1 MRKQVAFIAAFIM
14 LLSSVVVLG
23 NFTARVK
30 ADETT
35 TAYCLELQ
43 DLKALAKD
51 GEGNDTGIYW
61 NVSFSYNSTGYF
73 SNDIPAEGNISMEY
87 DSIQESRIDVPGEVF
102 GIGRGMQKNKFIMSE
117 PNGAF
122 GFHYNGWCTSFSPV
136 GFNKIVYD
144 ASTHGAT
151 HNGSVI
157 NKHNIGYG
165 NDFAGVDASAR
176 YFAIQWLGGTY
187 SATLE
192 NMKIYDES
200 GWDLGVYLDNG
211 NINSGSA
218 QRFVEENKTVVI
230 RPSDETRDIIKIKFQ
245 NSEGQQIIGE
255 AYDNLNVV
263 NNQDGTYS
271 FEMPSYALNVAA
283 DTKPKTAS
291 LLNLTNA
298 VAKAQH
304 VFHDVEFAYNESGY
318 ISNNAP
324 AVGNITMQYSAT
336 ATDRVSVPGEVMGIA
351 RGAEKISSST
361 LTDPRGAFGFHFNGG
376 DSTFTPVG
384 NSNIVYDTATH
395 SAMHNGNVLNKHG
408 YIYANDFAGIETS
421 ARYFGIQWLGGT
433 YSAKLENM
441 KIYDES
447 GWDLGVYLSTGN
459 QLSGQV
465 RKLATIA
472 ETIVIKPELPAGHIF
487 SDWIIKDSSGNPYDL
502 EITEITEGELKGYY
516 SFIMPAEEISLLAQ
530 FVLSQTSF
538 ENIGLSALVQEENG
552 QKNLSLTV
560 NNGFTGFKYQY
571 WIKTKVIT
579 DKYLSNLGKERY
591 IWQMFEPYSNNP
603 SSNTDVDENYLVNG
617 SYEVIVRVKYENE
630 NVVKDIHGSYLPEDI
645 GQVKINTVS
654 VDGRSGESL
663 YVADKGDGIVNIN
676 IVGNGTSYS
685 LQKGGVELLRNGTG
699 VFVLDVSGYS
709 EGLYKLKAIAEN
721 GTFDEQEI
729 NIYVYGQY
737 KADQIAVINSLS
749 GTSTEQGLTTFIM
762 ELEYANGNDITVN
775 QADAFDITLYSEG
788 TKLQSPQLRIN
799 GAGKLEAVFTR
810 NYSGYGIY
818 RLYGKVN
825 RKAITGEDDNIIVY
839 YNGYARTTTLTHTG
853 SQYTV
858 TLPNPDPVE
867 ENRVYETITITAE
880 LGSIEAKRITDLDYD
895 DSKVDSANLR
905 YAFYREDAS
914 GWVLIKDY
922 GDTSNDNT
930 LYWTPKKAGIYNIQI
945 RIKDI
950 NAGSYE
956 KAVNNVYTVISG
968 GLNGNLAVNAFDY
981 NTGDK
986 AINYYAGKPYL
997 ITADYKG
1004 TENVLYMFTVYNT
1017 NTGLMYLNYYT
1028 TSNSIM
1034 FVANKNDTYVITARV
1049 INVNSFGFKDKSSDI
1064 IIQAIY

>member
-459 QLSGQV
+459 QLSGHV
-465 RKLATIA
+465 RKLATTA
-472 ETIVIKPELPAGHIF
+472 ETIVIKPELLAGGIF
-487 SDWIIKDSSGNPYDL
+487 TNWIIKDSSGNPYNL
-502 EITEITEGELKGYY
+502 EITEITEGDLKGYY
-516 SFIMPAEEISLLAQ
+516 SFVMPAEEI
-530 FVLSQTSF
+530 
-538 ENIGLSALVQEENG
+538 NIEAKFKDIEVTYEQGN
-552 QKNLSLTV
+552 TV
-560 NNGFTGFKYQY
+560 IF
-571 WIKTKVIT
+571 
-579 DKYLSNLGKERY
+579 
-591 IWQMFEPYSNNP
+591 P
-603 SSNTDVDENYLVNG
+603 SSNNA
-617 SYEVIVRVKYENE
+617 
-630 NVVKDIHGSYLPEDI
+630 DIKALI
-645 GQVKINTVS
+645 KS
-654 VDGRSGESL
+654 VDLINS
-663 YVADKGDGIVNIN
+663 DGTIYR
-676 IVGNGTSYS
+676 TLSSSEY
-685 LQKGGVELLRNGTG
+685 
-699 VFVLDVSGYS
+699 DVSLDG
-709 EGLYKLKAIAEN
+709 KLEVGFCLVTVTYV
-721 GTFDEQEI
+721 GTETTSTI
-729 NIYVYGQY
+729 NIYV
-737 KADQIAVINSLS
+737 
-749 GTSTEQGLTTFIM
+749 T
-762 ELEYANGNDITVN
+762 
-775 QADAFDITLYSEG
+775 
-788 TKLQSPQLRIN
+788 
-799 GAGKLEAVFTR
+799 
-810 NYSGYGIY
+810 
-818 RLYGKVN
+818 
-825 RKAITGEDDNIIVY
+825 AII
-839 YNGYARTTTLTHTG
+839 
-853 SQYTV
+853 
-858 TLPNPDPVE
+858 
-867 ENRVYETITITAE
+867 
-880 LGSIEAKRITDLDYD
+880 LGSIEVSFEQGDILIYTNDTMATLKKKIKDAISVKGINNDNSFYENGEEINLALCILSGDIQKSGQSTITLMFSGKADTFTINVIDVTYKVSILDNEDTIIKEVTIVDGELLEYSDLVVPEGYIFDGLYLDVEFTKKYD
-895 DSKVDSANLR
+895 DTKGV
-905 YAFYREDAS
+905 
-914 GWVLIKDY
+914 IKD
-922 GDTSNDNT
+922 
-930 LYWTPKKAGIYNIQI
+930 L
-945 RIKDI
+945 
-950 NAGSYE
+950 
-956 KAVNNVYTVISG
+956 
-968 GLNGNLAVNAFDY
+968 
-981 NTGDK
+981 
-986 AINYYAGKPYL
+986 
-997 ITADYKG
+997 
-1004 TENVLYMFTVYNT
+1004 VLYSKWTKE
-1017 NTGLMYLNYYT
+1017 
-1028 TSNSIM
+1028 SNPLI
-1034 FVANKNDTYVITARV
+1034 A
-1049 INVNSFGFKDKSSDI
+1049 I
-1064 IIQAIY
+1064 IIIATIIGIVSAVGGVFLLRKKK